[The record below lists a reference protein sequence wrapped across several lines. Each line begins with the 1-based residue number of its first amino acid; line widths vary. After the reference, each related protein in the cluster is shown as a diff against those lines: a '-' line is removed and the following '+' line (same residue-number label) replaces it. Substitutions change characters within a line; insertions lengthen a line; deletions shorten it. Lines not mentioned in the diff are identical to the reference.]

1 MLKNL
6 YLKTLKVAEK
16 KSANYFLAFISFI
29 ESSIFPIPPDVL
41 IIPMILAKP
50 HRAFKIAAIATI
62 SSVIGGM
69 FGYFIGLFLWNE
81 IGESILNAYHLTD
94 DFLIIKD
101 KYTEIGN
108 LAVLVASITP
118 FPYKVITLFSGFV
131 EMNLMS
137 FLLISII
144 GRGFRFFLVAG
155 ILYYL
160 GEKAKYFI
168 EKYLNLLFVLFCFLL
183 ILGFYIIYKE

>member
-41 IIPMILAKP
+41 IIPMVLANP

-62 SSVIGGM
+62 SSVIGGV

-81 IGESILNAYHLTD
+81 IGEFILNAYNLT
-94 DFLIIKD
+94 
-101 KYTEIGN
+101 EN
-108 LAVLVASITP
+108 LRSWCRYFMLSTV
-118 FPYKVITLFSGFV
+118 FPDNGFA
-131 EMNLMS
+131 EFQELHS
-137 FLLISII
+137 PKLLFLLLCCSF
-144 GRGFRFFLVAG
+144 FRF
-155 ILYYL
+155 
-160 GEKAKYFI
+160 
-168 EKYLNLLFVLFCFLL
+168 
-183 ILGFYIIYKE
+183 

>member
-81 IGESILNAYHLTD
+81 IGESILNAYLLTE

-168 EKYLNLLFVLFCFLL
+168 EKYLNLLFILFCFLL
-183 ILGFYIIYKE
+183 ILGFYII